1 MEEDEMEE
9 GMGQGDSDDEGHE
22 DEDEEEAQQDWYDLF
37 TDEEGWCNE
46 EILLDQG
53 DEVLW

>member
-1 MEEDEMEE
+1 MEE